1 MLYRGI
7 YLGGYKKMNDFEQI
21 QVLSFMNSKKIISMN
36 KKSILK
42 KERKRKKEKKKKKK
56 IAQEAILA
64 NSIQCLKKEKKRKR
78 KKNFK
83 KKIIYL
89 PGFEQHTLMV

>member
-36 KKSILK
+36 KKSILI
-42 KERKRKKEKKKKKK
+42 KERKR
-56 IAQEAILA
+56 
-64 NSIQCLKKEKKRKR
+64 KKEKKRKR
-78 KKNFK
+78 KKNKEK
-83 KKIIYL
+83 K
-89 PGFEQHTLMV
+89 